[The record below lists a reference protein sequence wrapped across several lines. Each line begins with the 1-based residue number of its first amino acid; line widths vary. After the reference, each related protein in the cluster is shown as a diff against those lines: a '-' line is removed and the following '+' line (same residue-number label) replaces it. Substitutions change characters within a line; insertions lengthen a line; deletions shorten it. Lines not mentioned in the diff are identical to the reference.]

1 MVLLILWIE
10 KKYFLEQKRKS
21 EKVKFQKY
29 LKKSQFFKGVS
40 PWFLSKGL
48 AHSFCPKMAVFL
60 TLFLR
65 Q

>member
-1 MVLLILWIE
+1 MVCLILWIE
-10 KKYFLEQKRKS
+10 KKYFLEQKS
-21 EKVKFQKY
+21 KVSKIS

-65 Q
+65 K